1 MAVAKRSAPSVRPRY
16 VLAVVAIGT
25 GLAASGGCKHHRYG
39 AMRPKFVGPATVVP
53 VEPFPAPG
61 ITAPAFEDEAVTPPS
76 LLAPADPAARP
87 GLRKAPRL
95 EPSPADPA
103 ARPGLREAPR
113 LEPSPADPAA
123 RPGLREGPR
132 LEPSPADPA
141 APAAEPD
148 ENDGLML
155 ETPGTSRRG
164 TQPAAPVTRQATL
177 RTRLTRYVNDPDD
190 LFQPPKA
197 DRSWRYIV
205 LHHSA
210 QPEGGYPE
218 IDREH
223 RARLGRRGAA
233 ITSSS
238 ATGRVA
244 RTARSR
250 SPGAGATARGCS
262 LPRRQDAGRQR
273 LRHRHLP
280 GGQPRPG
287 RPDAEADRGRPVA
300 GRVPSVELQHPGPE
314 RGRPRPA
321 RPEPHRLPRQA
332 FPSPGDPRRRQGD
345 PGPPLRGEV
354 GAGSPITQML
364 ILCFGEM
371 ARGAIR
377 PVNRGNTG
385 RKVNSL

>member
-53 VEPFPAPG
+53 VEPSPAPG

-87 GLRKAPRL
+87 GLREAPRL

-123 RPGLREGPR
+123 RPGLREAPR

-164 TQPAAPVTRQATL
+164 TRPAAPVTRQATL

-210 QPEGGYPE
+210 QPEGSYPE
-218 IDREH
+218 VDREH
-223 RARLGRRGAA
+223 RSRLGSAGCGYHFVIGNGTGSPDGQIEVARRWSDQRGAA
-233 ITSSS
+233 HCRDAKTPAVNDYGIGICLVGNLDQDGPTPKQIEAAQSLVDYLESRYNIPTSN
-238 ATGRVA
+238 VDVHA
-244 RTARSR
+244 RLAQNPTAC
-250 SPGAGATARGCS
+250 PGKHFPAQAILGSGKVTQARHFAAK
-262 LPRRQDAGRQR
+262 LAPAPR
-273 LRHRHLP
+273 LR
-280 GGQPRPG
+280 GSSGVSG
-287 RPDAEADRGRPVA
+287 RWLEEQSDR
-300 GRVPSVELQHPGPE
+300 
-314 RGRPRPA
+314 
-321 RPEPHRLPRQA
+321 
-332 FPSPGDPRRRQGD
+332 
-345 PGPPLRGEV
+345 
-354 GAGSPITQML
+354 
-364 ILCFGEM
+364 
-371 ARGAIR
+371 
-377 PVNRGNTG
+377 
-385 RKVNSL
+385 